1 MDQKTTRD
9 LEQILKSKRKTEQLE
24 EYLETL
30 PEEQPHASFRDYYQ
44 SLAKVKAMSAADIV
58 AKSGI
63 ERTYYYQLM
72 NGTRNPGRDKIITLC
87 IAAGLTVKE
96 TQRALEIAQEGILYA
111 KARRDA
117 ILIFGMETRLS
128 MTDTNELLEQFGEA
142 LLL

>member
-9 LEQILKSKRKTEQLE
+9 LEQILKSKRRTEQLE

-30 PEEQPHASFRDYYQ
+30 PEEQPCASFRDYYQ
-44 SLAKVKAMSAADIV
+44 SLAKVQSMSAADIV

-96 TQRALEIAQEGILYA
+96 TQRALEIAVVL
-111 KARRDA
+111 
-117 ILIFGMETRLS
+117 
-128 MTDTNELLEQFGEA
+128 
-142 LLL
+142 